1 MMRRTVHA
9 VVLALGLAGITMPQA
24 AADETAEIEAVASQ
38 FYVALNAMFSGDLSL
53 MKDVWSHDDDV
64 TYMGPDGGFQ
74 VGWKQVLV
82 EWEAQA
88 AMKLGGRVEPEDM
101 LITVGTTI
109 AVTHNFERG
118 ENMSAAAGQP
128 QAVSI
133 RATNIFRK
141 ANGTWKMIAH
151 HTDRLPFLTKPD
163 K

>member
-1 MMRRTVHA
+1 MMRNTALIVM
-9 VVLALGLAGITMPQA
+9 LALGLVGIVLPQA
-24 AADETAEIEAVASQ
+24 AADETAEVEAVASR
-38 FYVALNAMFSGDLSL
+38 FYVALNAMFTGDLSP

-64 TYMGPDGGFQ
+64 IYMGPDGGFQ
-74 VGWKQVLV
+74 VGWTQVFA

-88 AMKLGGRVEPEDM
+88 ALKLGGRVEPEHM
-101 LITVGTTI
+101 RITVGTTI

-118 ENMSAAAGQP
+118 ENMPAATGQP

-133 RATNIFRK
+133 RATNVFRK
-141 ANGTWKMIAH
+141 ENGTWKMIAH